1 MPTLRFSLALLCV
14 LGVSPVLPAEEI
26 PSAMFRYVQRPE
38 PDFKCTVKQH
48 HKIGDSTV
56 HQLHL
61 VSQKWQGIVWE
72 HALLVYEPQ
81 ELVHPHHMLIMVT
94 GGRTGGQPRPEDMLM
109 GVGLANLCGARIATL
124 HQVPNQPLFGD
135 HVEDDLI
142 TETWLRY
149 LETGDESW
157 PLLFPMVKSAVQ
169 AMNGLEAFSKE
180 QWNQELK
187 GFVITGASK
196 RGWTSWLTPVA
207 DKRVI
212 GTAPIVID
220 TLNFPVQMKHQLD
233 IWGEY
238 SEQIADYTSKGL
250 VKPDGVP
257 RTMREDHLWKM
268 MDPFTYR
275 EQLTLP
281 KLIINGA
288 NDRYWV
294 SDALKNYWDELQGP
308 KHVLMVPNAGHN
320 LGGGR
325 EGALTTLG
333 VFFRHTAAGKELPQL
348 KWELTRDGNNQ
359 QFTISATQP
368 AQAARLWVA
377 KSDNRDFRESAWQP
391 VSLEGKAGEYR
402 GTVTKPESGHVAMF
416 GELQFEFDNLLYSL
430 TSRTFLE

>member
-1 MPTLRFSLALLCV
+1 
-14 LGVSPVLPAEEI
+14 
-26 PSAMFRYVQRPE
+26 
-38 PDFKCTVKQH
+38 
-48 HKIGDSTV
+48 
-56 HQLHL
+56 
-61 VSQKWQGIVWE
+61 
-72 HALLVYEPQ
+72 
-81 ELVHPHHMLIMVT
+81 
-94 GGRTGGQPRPEDMLM
+94 
-109 GVGLANLCGARIATL
+109 
-124 HQVPNQPLFGD
+124 
-135 HVEDDLI
+135 
-142 TETWLRY
+142 
-149 LETGDESW
+149 
-157 PLLFPMVKSAVQ
+157 
-169 AMNGLEAFSKE
+169 
-180 QWNQELK
+180 
-187 GFVITGASK
+187 
-196 RGWTSWLTPVA
+196 VA

-233 IWGEY
+233 TWGEY

-294 SDALKNYWDELQGP
+294 SDALKNYWDELRGP

-348 KWELTRDGNNQ
+348 KWELAKDGNNQ
-359 QFTISATQP
+359 KFTISATQP

-391 VSLEGKAGEYR
+391 VALEGKSGEYR
-402 GTVTKPESGHVAMF
+402 GTVTKPETGHVAMF